1 MDHPVILFDGVCKFC
16 NAGVNFVI
24 DRDARKRLRFAPLQS
39 EVGRDL
45 VCRCGLQDKYLETI
59 VLVEGGRCYTR
70 STAALRITRF
80 LRFPWPLLSVFV
92 FLPAALRDAAYSLLA
107 RNRYRWFG
115 KLDSC
120 RLPTPELRERF
131 LA

>member
-1 MDHPVILFDGVCKFC
+1 MDHPVVLFDGVCKFC

-45 VCRCGLQDKYLETI
+45 VRRCGLQDKYLETV

-70 STAALRITRF
+70 STAALRIARF

-92 FLPAALRDAAYSLLA
+92 FLPSAVRDAAYSLLA